1 MGTAPRERCPCRY
14 QGLTHHLQLTISE
27 YQNEIHLFVY
37 HCHISIKKLV
47 QNWRDNNR
55 SHKKNTKSG
64 QCLYPEPLT
73 LIAYWQVR
81 DKISDKQV
89 HLELETI
96 GFEKLRGNRE
106 WFELSD
112 APQQD
117 IECALS
123 LLNKK
128 FECLPVKESIV
139 DSEQFTIKNYDE
151 IWWGNNSPPPSLSC

>member
-1 MGTAPRERCPCRY
+1 MKYIYLYTTATY
-14 QGLTHHLQLTISE
+14 QLKNWYKIGETTTDP
-27 YQNEIHLFVY
+27 
-37 HCHISIKKLV
+37 IKRI
-47 QNWRDNNR
+47 QSQDNASN
-55 SHKKNTKSG
+55 
-64 QCLYPEPLT
+64 PEPLT